1 MPRFL
6 HIADVHLGF
15 TKYDSAERTKD
26 FFYALHDVFCRYAL
40 EPKVDFV
47 LIAGDL
53 FEQRQVLPAT
63 LNQAQLCLEQLHE
76 AGIPVLAIEGNHD
89 YRPYGTQT
97 SWLRYLSDWGVLKL
111 LEPTDSPTGE
121 ILEPWSEEDQRGGYI
136 DLPCGVRVIGSR
148 WYGAAAPQAIQKLA
162 AEIVQLPAGPEIA
175 VMMFHHGL
183 EGQVSR
189 YSGALRYQ
197 DFLPLKTA
205 GIDYLAL
212 GHIHRNYSLEN
223 WIFNP
228 GSIEANSI
236 AENQDQNPRGAYLVE
251 ISTAGVN
258 AELKQDYQQRKI
270 VRLSVKAEPNQTAA
284 ELEAAAIALVTKAA
298 QQNKTQNSM
307 TELRLYG
314 SIGFD
319 RSELDIRSLR
329 AALYELSGALIFLLK
344 YDVSGREFQAYID
357 EDSELPSRLDI
368 ERTVFTDFLAANVNY
383 KSSAESLV
391 KGLMDLKTRVLNQQ
405 LEPELY
411 TFIETLLSELP
422 SGQSSAQLPE
432 TQLDEAQ
439 LGEAQLDHP
448 LIQTPLGLLN
458 SSR

>member
-40 EPKVDFV
+40 EPQVDFV

-63 LNQAQLCLEQLHE
+63 LNQAQLCLEQLRE
-76 AGIPVLAIEGNHD
+76 AGIPVFAIEGNHD

-111 LEPTDSPTGE
+111 LEPSDSPTGE
-121 ILEPWSEEDQRGGYI
+121 ILEPWSEEEQRGGYI
-136 DLPCGVRVIGSR
+136 DLPCGVRIIGSR

-162 AEIVQLPAGPEIA
+162 AEISQLPPGPEA
-175 VMMFHHGL
+175 TVMMFHHGL
-183 EGQVSR
+183 EGHVAR

-197 DFLPLKTA
+197 DFLPLKSA

-236 AENQDQNPRGAYLVE
+236 AENQDQNPRGVYLVE
-251 ISTAGVN
+251 ISPAGVN
-258 AELKQDYQQRKI
+258 AALKQDYQQRRI
-270 VRLSVKAEPNQTAA
+270 VRLSVKADPHQTSA
-284 ELEAAAIALVTKAA
+284 ELEQMATDLVAQAAE
-298 QQNKTQNSM
+298 QGKTQDSM

-314 SIGFD
+314 NIGFD

-329 AALYELSGALIFLLK
+329 GKLQQLSGALIFLLK
-344 YDVSGREFQAYID
+344 YDASGREFQAYIN
-357 EDSELPSRLDI
+357 EDNELPSRLDI
-368 ERTVFTDFLAANVNY
+368 ERTVFTDFIEANVNY
-383 KSSAESLV
+383 RGTTESVV
-391 KGLMDLKTRVLNQQ
+391 KGLIDLKTRVLSQQ
-405 LEPELY
+405 PEPELY
-411 TFIETLLSELP
+411 LFIESLLKELP
-422 SGQSSAQLPE
+422 ADPPFAQSQQQPDP
-432 TQLDEAQ
+432 TLDPTA
-439 LGEAQLDHP
+439 AKC
-448 LIQTPLGLLN
+448 I
-458 SSR
+458 

>member
-63 LNQAQLCLEQLHE
+63 LNQAQLCLEQLRE
-76 AGIPVLAIEGNHD
+76 AGIPVFAIEGNHD

-111 LEPTDSPTGE
+111 LEPSDSPTGE
-121 ILEPWSEEDQRGGYI
+121 ILEPWSEEEQRGGYI
-136 DLPCGVRVIGSR
+136 DLPCGVRIIGSR

-162 AEIVQLPAGPEIA
+162 AEISQLPSGPEA
-175 VMMFHHGL
+175 TVMMFHHGL
-183 EGQVSR
+183 EGHVSR

-197 DFLPLKTA
+197 DFLPLKSA

-212 GHIHRNYSLEN
+212 GHIHRSYSLEN

-236 AENQDQNPRGAYLVE
+236 AENQDQNPRGVYLVE
-251 ISTAGVN
+251 ISSADIN
-258 AELKQDYQQRKI
+258 AELKQDYQQRRI
-270 VRLSVKAEPNQTAA
+270 VRLSVKAEPHQTAA
-284 ELEAAAIALVTKAA
+284 ELEQIATALVTQAA
-298 QQNKTQNSM
+298 KQGKTQDSM

-314 SIGFD
+314 NISFD

-329 AALYELSGALIFLLK
+329 GQLQQISGALIFLLK
-344 YDVSGREFQAYID
+344 YDASGREFQAYIN

-368 ERTVFTDFLAANVNY
+368 ERTVFTDFIAANVNY
-383 KSSAESLV
+383 KGTTEFLV
-391 KGLMDLKTRVLNQQ
+391 KGLIDLKTRVLTQQ
-405 LEPELY
+405 PEPELY
-411 TFIETLLSELP
+411 TFIETLLKELP
-422 SGQSSAQLPE
+422 ADSPSAQPS
-432 TQLDEAQ
+432 EAQ
-439 LGEAQLDHP
+439 PDRVLES
-448 LIQTPLGLLN
+448 T
-458 SSR
+458 